1 MSCYFWSIMSL
12 LEIGVVINLS
22 LILNICFLS
31 FRGLKVSILVSV
43 KIFEEFVVEL
53 RFFYFLRRDL

>member
-1 MSCYFWSIMSL
+1 MSL